1 MAAQPDLWVCRHAS
15 PTMTDCIPSATS
27 AAINSSSPK
36 LVLGGAFHHSIR
48 EIMNTESVEANAL
61 PALSLLTPLYLHV
74 SESMYMCVSEYVHVC
89 ERVCVYLYV
98 SVFCV

>member
-1 MAAQPDLWVCRHAS
+1 
-15 PTMTDCIPSATS
+15 
-27 AAINSSSPK
+27 
-36 LVLGGAFHHSIR
+36 
-48 EIMNTESVEANAL
+48 MNTESVEANAL
-61 PALSLLTPLYLHV
+61 PALGLLTPLYLHV